1 MGKGIQVGAF
11 RAKPAHHRTTGR
23 NQLGVGKL
31 RPVLG
36 GGDEQLVVFMMVSIF
51 IAKQYPCERN
61 SSGSGDFRS
70 QRQAERARSR
80 TWTLA
85 CPPMPVNPPS
95 TVTVGQI
102 T

>member
-51 IAKQYPCERN
+51 IA
-61 SSGSGDFRS
+61 
-70 QRQAERARSR
+70 
-80 TWTLA
+80 
-85 CPPMPVNPPS
+85 
-95 TVTVGQI
+95 
-102 T
+102 